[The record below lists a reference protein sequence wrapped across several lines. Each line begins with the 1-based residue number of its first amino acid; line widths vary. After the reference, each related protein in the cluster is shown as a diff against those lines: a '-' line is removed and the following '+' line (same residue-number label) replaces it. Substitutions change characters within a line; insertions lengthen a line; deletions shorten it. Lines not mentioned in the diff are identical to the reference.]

1 MSTYKDKYIKYK
13 KKYLTLKNGGSETV
27 ENKFQMFQILKFK
40 EIEKKTPSFVI
51 FKDYIKKKELSDK
64 NNINILPNLATLDE
78 KLNFNDNYIYD
89 NSFFRKITFEEYKKI
104 ISKLENDPLT
114 FDNTHFISKFF
125 DVKNKEHFIK
135 KIKEVNER
143 ILKKKNID
151 SQILPYKHIEMKTDD
166 GKYLN
171 KLFKEYNKL
180 SNDKFSKLNKKIS
193 KIEKALIN
201 HRHSINTS
209 GSTFYTPYTVF
220 HEKKNIHEHDNKI
233 QFSNNKFN
241 YEIYEPPNVGITNKL
256 DVGLIDK
263 SKVGI
268 TDKSKVG
275 ITDKLKVGITD
286 KL

>member
-13 KKYLTLKNGGSETV
+13 KKYLTLKYGGSETV
-27 ENKFQMFQILKFK
+27 ENEFQMFQLLKFK
-40 EIEKKTPSFVI
+40 EIKKSRPSFMI
-51 FKDYIKKKELSDK
+51 FKNYEEKNKNEIITLSNFAPLDKK
-64 NNINILPNLATLDE
+64 PN
-78 KLNFNDNYIYD
+78 FDNYTHD
-89 NSFFRKITFEEYKKI
+89 NSSVRKITFEEYKKI

-114 FDNTHFISKFF
+114 FDNTNFISKMF

-135 KIKEVNER
+135 KIKEVNNR
-143 ILKKKNID
+143 ILNKKKID

-180 SNDKFSKLNKKIS
+180 SNDKFSKLDKKIS

-241 YEIYEPPNVGITNKL
+241 YEIYDPPKVEIT
-256 DVGLIDK
+256 DK
-263 SKVGI
+263 PKVEITDKPKVGI
-268 TDKSKVG
+268 TDKPKVG
-275 ITDKLKVGITD
+275 ITDKL
-286 KL
+286 